1 MKKYL
6 PLLILFIAMS
16 CSEPTQV
23 DCIVKGKI
31 YTVDDESSIVEAV
44 AINDGKIVAVGS
56 SQKIEAEY
64 EAEDLMDFG
73 DKPVYPGF
81 YDAHCHF
88 LGYGLTLQ
96 EANLVGTTSI
106 DEVVERLK
114 IFADEHPGAEWIIGR
129 GWDQNDWSEKQFPD
143 FKALDEIF
151 PDKPVY
157 LVRIDGHA
165 AWVNSA
171 AIKLAKVTA
180 NTQVEGGDILKN
192 NNGLPKGILIDKAMQ
207 LVADKIPEASIE
219 KKTKALLE
227 AQKNCF
233 AVGLTT
239 VSDAGLPYQDVK
251 LIDSLHRDGQLL
263 MNMYVMLTPTQE
275 TIENLINKGPFIT
288 DKLTVRSI
296 KLFSDGALGSRGA
309 YLVEPYHDDPHNHG
323 LRLLNQEEL
332 MNMAKK
338 AYDNEY
344 QLNVHC
350 IGDAANKYVL
360 DAMAEVLKPENDN
373 RWRIEHAQIVQP
385 ADISIYKQYNIIPS
399 VQPTHATSDMYWAEQ
414 RLGPE
419 RIKTAY
425 AYQQLL
431 DAVGLLAIGSD
442 FPVED
447 INPMLGFHAAVARQD
462 AKGYPD
468 EGFQPE
474 NAISREDA
482 LKGMTIWAAFAN
494 FEEGKRGSIVP
505 GKHADFT
512 VLEEDIMTVALDKI
526 PEIKVA
532 ATIINGEKVY

>member
-1 MKKYL
+1 MKQYL
-6 PLLILFIAMS
+6 PLLISFIAMS

-31 YTVDDESSIVEAV
+31 YTVDEKSTMAEAV
-44 AINDGKIVAVGS
+44 AINDGKILAVGS
-56 SQKIEAEY
+56 SKKIAEEY
-64 EAEDLMDFG
+64 EAENLMDFG

-96 EANLVGTTSI
+96 EASLVGTSSI

-114 IFADEHPGAEWIIGR
+114 AFSTDHPEAEWITGR
-129 GWDQNDWSEKQFPD
+129 GWDQNDWSVKEFPD
-143 FKALDEIF
+143 FKVLDEAF

-180 NTQVEGGDILKN
+180 NTKVEGGDILSN
-192 NNGLPKGILIDKAMQ
+192 NDGTPKGILIDKAMQ
-207 LVADKIPEASIE
+207 LVADKIPAAGIE

-227 AQKNCF
+227 AQQNCF
-233 AVGLTT
+233 SVGLTT
-239 VSDAGLPYQDVK
+239 VSDAGLPYEDIK

-263 MNMYVMLTPTQE
+263 MNMYVMLTPTRV
-275 TIENLINKGPFIT
+275 TIENLIDKGPFIT
-288 DKLTVRSI
+288 EKLTVRSI
-296 KLFSDGALGSRGA
+296 KLYSDGALGSRGA
-309 YLVEPYHDDPHNHG
+309 YLVKPYHDDPHNHG

-332 MNMAKK
+332 MNMAQK
-338 AYDNEY
+338 AYENDY

-350 IGDAANKYVL
+350 IGDAANKFVL
-360 DAMAEVLKPENDN
+360 KAMAEVLKPENDN

-385 ADISIYKQYNIIPS
+385 EDVSTYKQYNIIPS

-414 RLGPE
+414 RLGPD

-425 AYQQLL
+425 AYQELL

-447 INPMLGFHAAVARQD
+447 INPLLGFHAAVARQD
-462 AKGYPD
+462 VKGYPD
-468 EGFQPE
+468 EGFQTE

-494 FEEGKRGSIVP
+494 FEERKRGSIEP

-512 VLEEDIMTVALDKI
+512 VLEEDIMTVSLEKI
-526 PEIKVA
+526 PEVKVA
-532 ATIINGEKVY
+532 ATIVNGEQVY